1 MSEGNARPVSAPT
14 LPFDDAVRHAAAC
27 HQQGRLE
34 EALSLYGQLQAAR
47 PQDANL
53 SALVGTVLAQ
63 MGRTGEAL
71 AFLRQALR
79 MDPGNA
85 EAAHNLAHALA
96 AAGQAEEAAD
106 AAVHLGRLLY
116 ERRDFD
122 RALAAFGLAL
132 DWFPRCRAAAAN
144 LGATLQTLGR
154 HAESIE
160 RLSALLDGDP
170 GEAEAHGNLGN
181 AQLGA
186 GDYRAAA
193 ASFRRALALNP
204 GYSEAESNLGLALA
218 WLGEGGDA
226 DPAAPGQDHAL
237 ETAASL
243 VTLGNA
249 RQALDPLGDVESCY
263 RKALILQPDFPA
275 AHWNL
280 ALCLL
285 LRGDFERGWAEHEW
299 RWRWPGFGEDV
310 RPFPQPVWR
319 GEPPDAVGGTL
330 LVTAEQGLGDTLQF
344 IRYLPLLAERGYEVV
359 FEAQVPLF
367 TLLWFSLGGAGVR
380 VVPRSV
386 SPAHV
391 HDDLPF
397 AMHVPLLSLP
407 ERFKIRLDSIPAA
420 VPYLHAD
427 PFRRRLWQ
435 GRLEAAAGG
444 RLKVGLAWRGRPAHS
459 RDRDRSMT
467 PDRLA
472 PLLAVPGV
480 AFFSLHKDPPGSASG
495 DPPGVVPL
503 GPLLHDFGDAAAAV
517 ANLDL
522 VITVDTAAAHLAGG
536 LGVPVWTLLPFSP
549 DWRWMLERTD
559 SPWYPTMTLFRQPA
573 SGDWGAVVAAVAT
586 RLADLD
592 PASLTRLEGHGQ

>member
-1 MSEGNARPVSAPT
+1 MSAPA
-14 LPFDDAVRHAAAC
+14 LSFEDAVRRAAAC

-71 AFLRQALR
+71 VFLEQALD
-79 MDPGNA
+79 MAPGNV

-96 AAGQAEEAAD
+96 ADGQAEQAAD
-106 AAVHLGRLLY
+106 TAVHLGRILY
-116 ERRDFD
+116 DRRDFD
-122 RALAAFGLAL
+122 GALAAFGQAL
-132 DWFPRCRAAAAN
+132 EWFPRSRAAAAN
-144 LGATLQTLGR
+144 LGATLQALGR

-160 RLSALLDGDP
+160 RLTALLDGDP
-170 GEAEAHGNLGN
+170 GEAEAHSNLGN

-193 ASFRRALALNP
+193 ASFRRALAINP
-204 GYSEAESNLGLALA
+204 SYGEAESNLGLALA
-218 WLGEGGDA
+218 WLGGTGEA
-226 DPAAPGQDHAL
+226 EAAAPDQARTL

-249 RQALDPLGDVESCY
+249 RQALDPLADIESCY

-299 RWRWPGFGEDV
+299 RWRWPGFGEDL
-310 RPFPQPVWR
+310 RPFSQPVWR
-319 GEPPDAVGGTL
+319 RENPDAVGGPL

-359 FEAQVPLF
+359 FEAQGPLF
-367 TLLWFSLGGAGVR
+367 TLLWFSLGGTGVR

-391 HDDLPF
+391 HDGLPF
-397 AMHVPLLSLP
+397 AMHVPLMSLP
-407 ERFKIRLDSIPAA
+407 ERFGTRLDTIPAA

-427 PFRRRLWQ
+427 PFRRRLWRD
-435 GRLEAAAGG
+435 RLDAAAGG
-444 RLKVGLAWRGRPAHS
+444 RLKVGLAWRGRPTHS
-459 RDRDRSMT
+459 RDRDRSMP

-472 PLLAVPGV
+472 PLLAVPGMT
-480 AFFSLHKDPPGSASG
+480 FFSLHKDAPGGAPD

-503 GPLLHDFGDAAAAV
+503 GPLLHDVADTAAAM

-522 VITVDTAAAHLAGG
+522 VITVDTVAAHLAGG

-549 DWRWMLERTD
+549 DWRWMLARTD
-559 SPWYPTMTLFRQPA
+559 SPWYPTMTLFRQPVP
-573 SGDWGAVVAAVAT
+573 GDWGAVMAAVAQ
-586 RLADLD
+586 RLAGLD
-592 PASLTRLEGHGQ
+592 PVALTRLEGRGP

>member
-1 MSEGNARPVSAPT
+1 MSAPA
-14 LPFDDAVRHAAAC
+14 LSFEDAVRRAAAC

-47 PQDANL
+47 PRDANL
-53 SALVGTVLAQ
+53 GALVGTVLAQ

-71 AFLRQALR
+71 VFLKQALA
-79 MDPGNA
+79 MAPANA
-85 EAAHNLAHALA
+85 ETAHNLAHALA
-96 AAGQAEEAAD
+96 ADGQAEQAAD
-106 AAVHLGRLLY
+106 TAVHLGRILY

-122 RALAAFGLAL
+122 GALAAFGLAL

-154 HAESIE
+154 HAESIG
-160 RLSALLDGDP
+160 RLSAVLDGDP
-170 GEAEAHGNLGN
+170 GAAEAHSNLGN

-186 GDYRAAA
+186 GDYHAAA
-193 ASFRRALALNP
+193 ASFRRALALDP
-204 GYSEAESNLGLALA
+204 GSGEAESNLGLALA
-218 WLGEGGDA
+218 WLGGTGDA
-226 DPAAPGQDHAL
+226 EPAAPDPAHTL

-299 RWRWPGFGEDV
+299 RWRWPGFGEAM

-319 GEPPDAVGGTL
+319 GEPPEAVGGTL

-344 IRYLPLLAERGYEVV
+344 IRYLPRLAERGYEVV
-359 FEAQVPLF
+359 FEAQGPLF
-367 TLLWFSLGGAGVR
+367 TLLWYSLGGTGVR

-397 AMHVPLLSLP
+397 AMHVPLMSLP
-407 ERFKIRLDSIPAA
+407 ERFGTRLDSIPAA
-420 VPYLHAD
+420 VPSLHAD
-427 PFRRRLWQ
+427 PFRRRLWRERLDAAAD
-435 GRLEAAAGG
+435 GRL
-444 RLKVGLAWRGRPAHS
+444 RVGLAWRGRPAHS
-459 RDRDRSMT
+459 RDRDRSMP

-480 AFFSLHKDPPGSASG
+480 TFFSLHKDAPGG
-495 DPPGVVPL
+495 VPDDPPGVVPL
-503 GPLLHDFGDAAAAV
+503 GPLVHDAADTAAAV

-522 VITVDTAAAHLAGG
+522 VITVDTMAAHLAGG

-573 SGDWGAVVAAVAT
+573 PGAWDAVIAAVAD
-586 RLADLD
+586 RLAVLD
-592 PASLTRLEGHGQ
+592 PASLLRLEGADA

>member
-1 MSEGNARPVSAPT
+1 MSAPA
-14 LPFDDAVRHAAAC
+14 LSFEDAVRHAAAC
-27 HQQGRLE
+27 HRQGRLE

-47 PQDANL
+47 PHDANL

-71 AFLRQALR
+71 VFLEQAAD
-79 MDPGNA
+79 MAPGSV
-85 EAAHNLAHALA
+85 ETAHNLAHALA
-96 AAGQAEEAAD
+96 ADGQAEQAAD
-106 AAVHLGRLLY
+106 TAVRLGRLLY

-122 RALAAFGLAL
+122 GALAAFGQAL
-132 DWFPRCRAAAAN
+132 EWFPRCRAAAAN
-144 LGATLQTLGR
+144 LGATLQALGR

-160 RLSALLDGDP
+160 RLTALLNGDP

-193 ASFRRALALNP
+193 ASFRRALAIDP

-218 WLGEGGDA
+218 WLGGGGDA
-226 DPAAPGQDHAL
+226 EEPAAPDRARIQ

-299 RWRWPGFGEDV
+299 RWRWPGFGEDM
-310 RPFPQPVWR
+310 RPFSQPVWR

-344 IRYLPLLAERGYEVV
+344 IRYLPRLAERGYQVV
-359 FEAQVPLF
+359 FEAQAPLF
-367 TLLWFSLGGAGVR
+367 PLLWFSLGGTGVR
-380 VVPRSV
+380 VVPRAA

-397 AMHVPLLSLP
+397 ARHVPLLSLP
-407 ERFKIRLDSIPAA
+407 ERFATRLDTIPAA
-420 VPYLHAD
+420 IPYLHAD
-427 PFRRRLWQ
+427 PFRRRLWRE
-435 GRLEAAAGG
+435 RLDAAAGG
-444 RLKVGLAWRGRPAHS
+444 RLRVGLAWRGRPAHS
-459 RDRDRSMT
+459 RDRDRSMP

-480 AFFSLHKDPPGSASG
+480 AFFSLHKDPPGG
-495 DPPGVVPL
+495 VPDDPPGVVPL
-503 GPLLHDFGDAAAAV
+503 GPLLHDAGDTAAAMV
-517 ANLDL
+517 NLDL
-522 VITVDTAAAHLAGG
+522 VITVDTMAAHLAGG

-549 DWRWMLERTD
+549 DWRWMLGRAD

-573 SGDWGAVVAAVAT
+573 PGGWDAVVAAVAE
-586 RLADLD
+586 RLSALD
-592 PASLTRLEGHGQ
+592 PATLPRPEGNDR